1 MLLPLQSSALKTPG
15 MRNLRSL
22 KREAVLGG
30 HQMVEVRQHIES
42 DVALSLLRSFAPFST
57 AIVDVQSRR
66 RLHFR
71 KMVEMKRE
79 KSFSQLM
86 PSRSAVV
93 TAFSFSPLHK
103 CPHGGTEPPPPPPL
117 LSAAAACGWLRGRR
131 PRPRRRRRRLD
142 MLQRRQPCCS
152 QSPPTIAVASVATAA
167 GFAMIYDKEAEEEEE
182 VVCPSVRPS
191 VRQSVLRYSF
201 LHSVPTPDVPLLLAM
216 KAHLKL
222 PSRNTRY
229 SNESNPTL

>member
-1 MLLPLQSSALKTPG
+1 MNSRFLSSMLLPLQSSALKTPG

-167 GFAMIYDKEAEEEEE
+167 GFAMIYDKEAEEEE

-191 VRQSVLRYSF
+191 VSPSSDTVSCTLSRLPTS
-201 LHSVPTPDVPLLLAM
+201 HSS
-216 KAHLKL
+216 
-222 PSRNTRY
+222 SR
-229 SNESNPTL
+229 